1 MKTKLLILSVAIIA
15 MLSSCANNPEGDQA
29 SVSAAEEA
37 AAMQGESMSLDLAAS
52 TITFLGTKPVG
63 EHYGT
68 FKVSEGA
75 LMAKEGKVVGG
86 EFTIDITSLQI
97 TDEGGESYK
106 ENLEGHLLSE
116 DFFKAEEFPAAN
128 FVITSVTE
136 ISDEAAAA
144 SKVENANYLVSG
156 NLTLRDTTNNIT
168 FPARIEMG
176 EEGLRAV
183 ANFNIDRTWWK
194 MHYGNDQSLGDKFIR
209 PEVNIGLDI
218 VAK

>member
-1 MKTKLLILSVAIIA
+1 MKTKLLILSVALVA
-15 MLSSCANNPEGDQA
+15 LMASCANNPEGDKA
-29 SVSAAEEA
+29 SVSSAEEVS
-37 AAMQGESMSLDLAAS
+37 AMEGESLALDLES
-52 TITFLGTKPVG
+52 TLITFLGTKPVG
-63 EHYGT
+63 EHNGT
-68 FKVSEGA
+68 FKVSNGSLLA
-75 LMAKEGKVVGG
+75 HEGKVVGG
-86 EFTIDITSLQI
+86 EFIIDITSLQI

-116 DFFKAEEFPAAN
+116 DFFKAEEFPTAN
-128 FVITSVTE
+128 FVITSVSE

-183 ANFNIDRTWWK
+183 ANFNINRTWWK
-194 MHYGNDQSLGDKFIR
+194 MYYGNDKSLGDKFIR
-209 PEVNIGLDI
+209 PEVNVGLDI